1 MGDDSSQSRL
11 TEVLDYLH
19 RMICRKDKDG
29 IFELPV
35 TDDIA
40 PGYSLIIA
48 RPMDLSTMRKK
59 IDSHEYATLKEYR
72 VGVNI
77 SLGEL
82 KIIVIIKQKSSVKKD
97 DLILMCENCMTYNKP
112 DTIYHHAA
120 RKMLDYG
127 LKLLCKVILIIISLF

>member
-1 MGDDSSQSRL
+1 MNDDSMDSYSNDQSYYSSATNRRVGSTFKSAYDTPSRGGGSSYMGDDSSQSRL

-77 SLGEL
+77 SLSEF
-82 KIIVIIKQKSSVKKD
+82 KIIDIIV
-97 DLILMCENCMTYNKP
+97 
-112 DTIYHHAA
+112 
-120 RKMLDYG
+120 
-127 LKLLCKVILIIISLF
+127 F